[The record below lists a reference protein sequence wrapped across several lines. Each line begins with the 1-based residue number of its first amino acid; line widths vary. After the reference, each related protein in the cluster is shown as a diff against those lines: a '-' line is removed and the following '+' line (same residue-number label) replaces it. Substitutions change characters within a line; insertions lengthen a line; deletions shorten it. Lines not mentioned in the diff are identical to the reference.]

1 MRSAVTVHEFT
12 HIGQRRENQDRMK
25 VLRSLGGDAFLLLVA
40 DGLGGHRG
48 GALAAQTV
56 VETAERCWNARS
68 EDRDAEGFLT
78 DLVRECHAAVNRAG
92 DEPGLDPR
100 STLVALL
107 RRGAEVTSIHVG
119 DSRVMQ
125 FSGTGLARRTLDHSI
140 AQLNV
145 LRGVIT
151 EEELATHPDQ
161 NKLFT
166 QIGGQDAPEAQ
177 VERWDL
183 AEGRWFA
190 VCSDGFW
197 EVFSPDEILAVFAS
211 PDPGRELEERF
222 AEKLERLQRHDNTTA
237 ILAEVAAPRRNR
249 RWWVIGALLLALLAS
264 VLLLNLRAQPLPAAA
279 PRQETEESDPNDRAR
294 STEESRSAEETPP
307 EGIPVPIERVEIEID
322 REVEPGSTVPE
333 TVADALRKAGRIG
346 NQDTLEPAGG
356 TRQMVG
362 KTISRLRQKHKGI
375 RVFAAEVAVIAEG
388 RRIVKIQ
395 GHPAPAIDID
405 PRPAHD
411 YPTSIALAADSTGK
425 RIEALD
431 EGTLVIFRVAGGGYR
446 LAWEGVV
453 LIDLGE
459 ERTIFD
465 AETGEILLRVPVVV
479 GSRAAPAGESDES
492 PQ

>member
-1 MRSAVTVHEFT
+1 MISTMTAHGFT
-12 HIGQRRENQDRMK
+12 HTGQRCENQDRMK
-25 VLRSLGGDAFLLLVA
+25 VLRSPGGDAFLLVVA

-56 VETAERCWNARS
+56 VETAERCWNSRS
-68 EDRDAEGFLT
+68 EDLDAECFLT

-92 DEPGLDPR
+92 HEPGLDPR

-107 RRGAEVTSIHVG
+107 GRGAEVTSIHAG

-140 AQLNV
+140 PQLNV
-145 LRGVIT
+145 LRGVIA
-151 EEELATHPDQ
+151 EEALATHPDQ
-161 NKLFT
+161 KKLFT
-166 QIGGQDAPEAQ
+166 QIGGKDAPEAQ
-177 VERWDL
+177 IERWDL
-183 AEGRWFA
+183 VEGRRFA

-197 EVFSPDEILAVFAS
+197 EIFSPNEILAVFES
-211 PDPGRELEERF
+211 SNPGRELEARF
-222 AEKLERLQRHDNTTA
+222 ADKLERLQRHDNTTA
-237 ILAEVAAPRRNR
+237 ILAEVAAPRRRR
-249 RWWVIGALLLALLAS
+249 RWFVMGALLLAVLAP
-264 VLLLNLRAQPLPAAA
+264 VLLLNLRTQPLPAAA
-279 PRQETEESDPNDRAR
+279 LGQETEKSNPDDRT
-294 STEESRSAEETPP
+294 TEESRSTEETPP
-307 EGIPVPIERVEIEID
+307 EGTPVPIERMEIEIG

-346 NQDTLEPAGG
+346 TQDTLEPAGG
-356 TRQMVG
+356 VRRMAG
-362 KTISRLRQKHKGI
+362 KTIIRLRQKHKDI
-375 RVFAAEVAVIAEG
+375 RVFAAEVSVIAEG

-405 PRPAHD
+405 PRPAND
-411 YPTSIALAADSTGK
+411 YPTTIALAGDSTGK

-431 EGTLVIFRVAGGGYR
+431 DGALAIFRVAGGGYR

-453 LIDLGE
+453 LIDPGE

-479 GSRAAPAGESDES
+479 GSRTAPAGESDES